1 MKPST
6 FSLVAFD
13 PANGDLGIAVASKFL
28 AVGSVV
34 PWAQAGVGAIATQSW
49 ANTRYVPLA
58 LEMLKQG
65 LTPEQV
71 GAALSTSDEHA
82 AQRQFGIVDAHG
94 RGFTFTGAQCFSWA
108 GGIVGNNFA
117 AQGNILAGAQVVD
130 ALAATFDNSRGAL
143 AERLLNALAAGQRAG
158 GDKRGQESAAL
169 LVVRARGGYG
179 GFNDRYIDLR
189 VDDHATPIDEL
200 KRLLELHHL
209 YLDKSNPDDLI
220 AIDENIAR
228 ELQTLLAKRGYPVS
242 VSGVWDEPSQMAF
255 REFGGVENLEERLQ
269 EGPFI
274 DKVVLKFLREKFK
287 HNP

>member
-6 FSLVAFD
+6 FSIVAYD
-13 PANGDLGIAVASKFL
+13 PTNGDLGIAVASKFL

-49 ANTRYVPLA
+49 ANTRYAPLA

-65 LTPEQV
+65 LTPAQA
-71 GAALSTSDEHA
+71 GAALTASDAAA

-108 GGIVGNNFA
+108 GGIVGNHFS
-117 AQGNILAGAQVVD
+117 AQGNILAGPQVAD
-130 ALAATFDNSRGAL
+130 ALAYTFDNAQGDL

-158 GDKRGQESAAL
+158 GDKRGQQSAAL

-189 VDDHATPIDEL
+189 VDDHAAPVDQL
-200 KRLLELHHL
+200 KHLLALHRL
-209 YLDKSNPDDLI
+209 YLNKSNPDDLI
-220 AIDENIAR
+220 AIDDKIAR

-255 REFGGVENLEERLQ
+255 RELGGVENLEERLQ
-269 EGPFI
+269 EGPFV
-274 DKVVLKFLREKFK
+274 DQVVLKFLREQFG
-287 HNP
+287 